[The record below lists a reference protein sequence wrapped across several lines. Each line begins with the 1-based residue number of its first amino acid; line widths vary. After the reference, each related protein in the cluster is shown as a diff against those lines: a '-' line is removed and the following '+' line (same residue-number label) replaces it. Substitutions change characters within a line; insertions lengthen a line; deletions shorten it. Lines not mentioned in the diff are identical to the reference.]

1 MPQIFVR
8 RNMVIIYFI
17 ALFENSRYVSRGKYW
32 PNICIKFNIYKYINN
47 KEKKTCNLTFL
58 GIR

>member
-17 ALFENSRYVSRGKYW
+17 ALFKNSRYVSRGKYW
-32 PNICIKFNIYKYINN
+32 PNICIKYNIYKYINN
-47 KEKKTCNLTFL
+47 KEKKRVILLF
-58 GIR
+58 